1 MNSRLALALAIGLA
15 VIAPAALAGAPETKV
30 TPVAAA
36 DLPPSVLAVVL
47 KAAPGLKVTEA
58 ELKEREDRRYFDV
71 EGVLPGGAEIEFDLL
86 EKNGTW
92 EIVEIQRDIAWSS
105 APPAVRAAAQG
116 AAKAVTPVRVI
127 ESTQND
133 GMVIYE
139 LFAPGQPKTPAL
151 EVSLKDGVAKVLA
164 ETWPH

>member
-1 MNSRLALALAIGLA
+1 MSIRLALALSLAMAGSAAI
-15 VIAPAALAGAPETKV
+15 AGAPETKI

-36 DLPPSVLAVVL
+36 DLPPAVLAVVT
-47 KAAPGLKVTEA
+47 KAAPGLKVVEA
-58 ELKEREDRRYFDV
+58 ELKERENRRYFDV
-71 EGVLPGGAEIEFDLL
+71 EGVLPNGAEIEFDLL
-86 EKNGTW
+86 EKKGVW
-92 EIVEIQRDIAWSS
+92 EIVETQRDIAWAD
-105 APPAVRAAAQG
+105 APQVVRVAAGKAQ
-116 AAKAVTPVRVI
+116 PVRVI

-151 EVSLKDGVAKVLA
+151 EVSFKDGVAKVLT

>member
-1 MNSRLALALAIGLA
+1 MSIRLALALSLAMAGSAAI
-15 VIAPAALAGAPETKV
+15 AGAPETKI

-36 DLPPSVLAVVL
+36 DLPAAVLAVVT
-47 KAAPGLKVTEA
+47 KAAPGLKVVEA
-58 ELKEREDRRYFDV
+58 ELKERENRRYFDV
-71 EGVLPGGAEIEFDLL
+71 EGVMPNGAEIEFDLL
-86 EKNGTW
+86 EKNGVW
-92 EIVEIQRDIAWSS
+92 EIVETQRDIAWAD
-105 APPAVRAAAQG
+105 APHAVHTAAGKAQ
-116 AAKAVTPVRVI
+116 PVRVI

-151 EVSLKDGVAKVLA
+151 EVSFKDGVAKVLA